1 MRILENRKIRR
12 LFLWVLAAVAAF
24 ALFSAAAVLCLK
36 PKAAAAFLALAA
48 LLTLCAVF
56 AALWRYFREQSRTL
70 ADAIDTIQEY
80 LAGNRDARIESDEEG
95 ELYRLFHEINSLA
108 AVLNAQAENEGRSRA
123 FLKETISDIS
133 HQLKTPLAALN
144 IYNGL
149 LQEEVREQPE
159 LLEFT
164 QLSEEEL
171 DRIEGLVQKLLKM
184 ARLEAGAAVFEKVPQ
199 DMADIL
205 RDIGKRFFCQA
216 EREKKRLVLSGEEGL
231 MLSCDRGWL
240 TEALGNLVKNAF
252 DHTGEG
258 AEIRI
263 AWRGFGSIVQVA
275 VSDDGSG
282 IHPEDLPHIFKRFY
296 RSRFSSDVQRTGL
309 GLPLAKAVIEAH
321 NGTIEVDSMPGEGTT
336 FTVNF
341 LIPAKL

>member
-24 ALFSAAAVLCLK
+24 ALL
-36 PKAAAAFLALAA
+36 
-48 LLTLCAVF
+48 
-56 AALWRYFREQSRTL
+56 
-70 ADAIDTIQEY
+70 
-80 LAGNRDARIESDEEG
+80 
-95 ELYRLFHEINSLA
+95 SLA

-164 QLSEEEL
+164 QLSEGEL

-199 DMADIL
+199 DMAGIL
-205 RDIGKRFFCQA
+205 RDIGKRFSCQA
-216 EREKKRLVLSGEEGL
+216 EREKKKLVLSGEEGL

-296 RSRFSSDVQRTGL
+296 RSRFSSDVQGTGL
-309 GLPLAKAVIEAH
+309 GLSLAKAVIEAH

>member
-12 LFLWVLAAVAAF
+12 LFLWVLTAVAAF

-56 AALWRYFREQSRTL
+56 AALWRYFLDQSRTL
-70 ADAIDTIQEY
+70 GEAIDIIREY

-149 LQEEVREQPE
+149 LQEEAREQPE

-164 QLSEEEL
+164 RLSEEEL

-258 AEIRI
+258 AEISI
-263 AWRGFGSIVQVA
+263 SWRRFGSIVQVA
-275 VSDDGSG
+275 VSDNGSG
-282 IHPEDLPHIFKRFY
+282 IHPEDLPYIFKRFY
-296 RSRFSSDVQRTGL
+296 RSRFSSDVQGTGL